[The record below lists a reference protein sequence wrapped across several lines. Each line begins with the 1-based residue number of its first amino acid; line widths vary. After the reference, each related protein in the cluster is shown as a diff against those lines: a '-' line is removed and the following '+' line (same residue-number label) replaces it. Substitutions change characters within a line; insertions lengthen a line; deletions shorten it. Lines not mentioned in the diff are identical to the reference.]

1 MLEQMLVVAPLQEEL
16 NFLVDQCLQ
25 QGFRSETGALGRLPV
40 VRLPELGLTVARGGI
55 GKAQFA
61 LHTQH
66 LVDAGPGWGLV
77 ICAGAAGAL
86 ADELAV
92 GDVVVATVTIEH
104 DYNNKFTIRPKPRF
118 EGDRRLLASLEQAA
132 PTTAG
137 FKVYFGPVASGD
149 EDIVDS
155 ERRTA
160 LRQETETLAV
170 AWEGA
175 GGARACAFS
184 QVPFVEM
191 RGITDT
197 ADHNA
202 ATSFET
208 NLALAM
214 GNIARLIIAWQN
226 FQRGD
231 HG

>member
-1 MLEQMLVVAPLQEEL
+1 LQKEL
-16 NFLVDQCLQ
+16 DFLVDQCRQ
-25 QGFRSETGALGRLPV
+25 QGFRSESGTLGRLPV
-40 VRLPELGLTVARGGI
+40 VRLPELGLTVARGGV

-66 LVDAGPGWGLV
+66 LVDAGSGWGLV

-92 GDVVVATVTIEH
+92 GDVVAATVTIEH
-104 DYNNKFTIRPKPRF
+104 DYNNKFVVRPKPRF
-118 EGDRRLLASLEQAA
+118 EGDPQLLAGLEQAA
-132 PTTAG
+132 PTVAG

-149 EDIVDS
+149 EDIVDH
-155 ERRTA
+155 ERRA
-160 LRQETETLAV
+160 VLRQETETLAV

-184 QVPFVEM
+184 QVPFVEV

-202 ATSFET
+202 PTSFET

-214 GNIARLIIAWQN
+214 GNIARLIIAWRN
-226 FQRGD
+226 A
-231 HG
+231 